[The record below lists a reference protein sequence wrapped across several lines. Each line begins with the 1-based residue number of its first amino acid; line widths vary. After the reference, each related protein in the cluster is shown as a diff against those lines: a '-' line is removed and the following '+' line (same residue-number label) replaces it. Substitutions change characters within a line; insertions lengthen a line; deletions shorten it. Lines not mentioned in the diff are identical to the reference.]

1 MSDDDAG
8 VHNGS
13 QFCWICLDGADGAK
27 SLVSPCKCPRVAH
40 AHCLARWVAI
50 ARHVLTLPDWRPILT
65 PAHIKPS
72 TPVVSVH
79 YNGMPMLEC
88 MQVTFQCKSP
98 DNAQELSL
106 KGISAFDAAIHC
118 ASVSAAERA
127 AHAQRNGPHHAAQ
140 SLLPAAFSPSTP
152 PPISPSHQTMTGPSP
167 AGTATHP
174 PSSTL
179 ILPAIVSHPV
189 ARSVV
194 SLDYSSRSAAAGAAA
209 AGRPGAPRAHSLDQG
224 PLTES
229 QWGAVQEGRRGNGGE
244 GRGSTWRPDPG
255 LASGEREGTED
266 NKPSQKLL
274 RMGALRDFFR
284 RMFVTEWRFS
294 LYSQLEVIT
303 ARMLGAHVPPS
314 SATVV
319 QLHGSTRALFYYPKN
334 TKQVI
339 AVAPDLTP
347 GELAIG
353 WAAMEGS
360 MPQGKAKQPTT
371 RYLAT
376 GSVDAVTCLGA
387 LAGCQEDQQGRV
399 LAEVVRVLR
408 PGAPCVII
416 EPGSATQWAMP
427 RPLSCDPECDVCA
440 VSDGASPVRWLLSQ
454 IQGKALAAARLEEL
468 LGIAGL
474 EVVQVDVALEGADPH
489 AVGLVRRSSAAWQAL
504 PGRAAVA
511 APQAKGFKAGSRK

>member
-40 AHCLARWVAI
+40 AHCLARWQLQSAGKDEELHC
-50 ARHVLTLPDWRPILT
+50 RFCHQTLPDWRPILT

-79 YNGMPMLEC
+79 YNGVCYRLRVRPGADGFEHFRRQLHKITGMPMLEC

-140 SLLPAAFSPSTP
+140 SPLPAAFSPSTP
-152 PPISPSHQTMTGPSP
+152 PPSSPSHQTMTGPSP

-255 LASGEREGTED
+255 LTSGEREGTED

-284 RMFVTEWRFS
+284 RMFVTE
-294 LYSQLEVIT
+294 
-303 ARMLGAHVPPS
+303 
-314 SATVV
+314 
-319 QLHGSTRALFYYPKN
+319 
-334 TKQVI
+334 
-339 AVAPDLTP
+339 
-347 GELAIG
+347 
-353 WAAMEGS
+353 
-360 MPQGKAKQPTT
+360 
-371 RYLAT
+371 
-376 GSVDAVTCLGA
+376 
-387 LAGCQEDQQGRV
+387 
-399 LAEVVRVLR
+399 
-408 PGAPCVII
+408 
-416 EPGSATQWAMP
+416 
-427 RPLSCDPECDVCA
+427 
-440 VSDGASPVRWLLSQ
+440 
-454 IQGKALAAARLEEL
+454 
-468 LGIAGL
+468 
-474 EVVQVDVALEGADPH
+474 
-489 AVGLVRRSSAAWQAL
+489 
-504 PGRAAVA
+504 
-511 APQAKGFKAGSRK
+511 